1 MSSQTP
7 PEPPEG
13 LRPPEGPGWPPPES
27 TSHPPGGSTSQ
38 PSYGQFTSPVG
49 QPPVGQPMSG
59 DYQQPPQYSAAP
71 RSSQPTAY
79 PQQDLLP
86 QHVQAGRNRKPLY
99 LALAVVLVLIA
110 GGSTAYL
117 LLRDD
122 GEDTRAEYCSALR
135 EFTDDGDLLSAVAG
149 ADASALSE
157 FERIEGL
164 APQTV
169 GADWQALR
177 DLTETIQRGEI
188 DVVTGMSAVSHL
200 RSIAADAD
208 QECGLTIDIPG
219 F

>member
-1 MSSQTP
+1 MTTSS
-7 PEPPEG
+7 
-13 LRPPEGPGWPPPES
+13 LRSIRPRRDRVSPPPIRS
-27 TSHPPGGSTSQ
+27 RTCCPSTFRPAATGNPCTSHWRSFSC
-38 PSYGQFTSPVG
+38 SSPEEV
-49 QPPVGQPMSG
+49 
-59 DYQQPPQYSAAP
+59 
-71 RSSQPTAY
+71 
-79 PQQDLLP
+79 
-86 QHVQAGRNRKPLY
+86 
-99 LALAVVLVLIA
+99 
-110 GGSTAYL
+110 TAYL